1 MILKRQSKIKASEEM
16 IVENNA
22 FEIAEEKIRSAIDAL
37 GEIAKDD
44 KLARDCI
51 ANLSVVLLDIKAS
64 GDEVGVPEEPEEAPE
79 PEEESEEEKE
89 EEETK

>member
-1 MILKRQSKIKASEEM
+1 MILKRQAKVVSSQEG

-22 FEIAEEKIRSAIDAL
+22 FVIAEEKIRSAIDAL

-51 ANLSVVLLDIKAS
+51 ANLSVVLLDMKSSDSIEE
-64 GDEVGVPEEPEEAPE
+64 EVEDQ
-79 PEEESEEEKE
+79 PEEEIEEKE
-89 EEETK
+89 DEEAE